1 MVFKSEEKILLGFS
15 LEFHYNYIFTEEIGP
30 VKIFIMLSKNI
41 ACCSCHFK
49 KIFFYD
55 KILSSLMKLFLDDLC
70 YECER
75 TYLNIFLGHRL

>member
-30 VKIFIMLSKNI
+30 VKIFIMLSENI
-41 ACCSCHFK
+41 ACCSFHFK

-70 YECER
+70 YECAE
-75 TYLNIFLGHRL
+75 NIFKHISGA